1 MAPGDILLCSLRFL
15 EDAKAAVPHQLAS
28 HEAAKVKPGSIEAK
42 SRRDTV
48 IFSKK

>member
-1 MAPGDILLCSLRFL
+1 L

-28 HEAAKVKPGSIEAK
+28 HEASKTKPGSIEGK

-48 IFSKK
+48 IFAKK